1 MLQATI
7 LDCGSFDLFSFEQDG
22 LSAAEV
28 DVGRREIVQ
37 ALMITAMVV
46 VVDERVDPGFE
57 VAGQIIVFQQDA
69 VLERLMPA
77 FDLAL
82 SRWAST
88 IDRRLGRQRQTGR
101 TDLAVR
107 GAKGSCQTT

>member
-1 MLQATI
+1 M
-7 LDCGSFDLFSFEQDG
+7 
-22 LSAAEV
+22 SAAEV

-82 SRWAST
+82 CLRMASA
-88 IDRRLGRQRQTGR
+88 DAGQALRNMPSPYFNYAAL
-101 TDLAVR
+101 
-107 GAKGSCQTT
+107 S